1 MDGVFAWVAA
11 HGYWALYL
19 LLALGVVGLPI
30 PDETLLVFTGYLIGR
45 GTLHPVGAFAAAV
58 AGAWTGISGSYLLG
72 RTLGVGAVHRYG
84 KYVRLTET
92 RLAKVHMWFDRIGHW
107 MLFVGYYIAGLRHF
121 TAVVAGMSRV
131 AYPTFIAYAWSGG
144 ALWVGSFLT
153 LGYFLGENW
162 LRVAELVHRYV
173 GIASIAIMALAALWF
188 AVWYALKE
196 KKTKNPAKT
205 KP

>member
-1 MDGVFAWVAA
+1 MDGVFTWVAQ
-11 HGYWALYL
+11 HGYGALYL

-84 KYVRLTET
+84 KYVHLTET

-107 MLFVGYYIAGLRHF
+107 MLFVGYYIIGLRHF

-131 AYPTFIAYAWSGG
+131 RYPTFIAYAWSGG
-144 ALWVGSFLT
+144 AIWVATFLT
-153 LGYFLGENW
+153 MGYFLGENW
-162 LRVAELVHRYV
+162 RQVAELVHRYIV
-173 GIASIAIMALAALWF
+173 YASVAIIVAGGLWYF
-188 AVWYALKE
+188 LW
-196 KKTKNPAKT
+196 KKARAK
-205 KP
+205 P

>member
-1 MDGVFAWVAA
+1 MESVFTWVAA

-58 AGAWTGISGSYLLG
+58 AGAWTGISGSYFIG

-84 KYVRLTET
+84 KYVHLTES

-107 MLFVGYYIAGLRHF
+107 MLFIGYYIIGVRHF

-144 ALWVGSFLT
+144 AIWVGTFLT

-162 LRVAELVHRYV
+162 RQIAELVHTY
-173 GIASIAIMALAALWF
+173 IAYASVAVIAAGL
-188 AVWYALKE
+188 VWYVLWKR
-196 KKTKNPAKT
+196 AKT
-205 KP
+205 RA

>member
-11 HGYWALYL
+11 HGYGALYL

-30 PDETLLVFTGYLIGR
+30 PDETILVFTGYLIGR
-45 GTLHPVGAFAAAV
+45 GTLNPAGAFAAAV

-84 KYVRLTET
+84 KYIHFTEA
-92 RLAKVHMWFDRIGHW
+92 RLAYVNRWFDRIGHW
-107 MLFVGYYIAGLRHF
+107 MLVVGYYIAGVRHF

-131 AYPTFIAYAWSGG
+131 RYPTFIAYAWSGG
-144 ALWVGSFLT
+144 AVWVATFLA

-162 LRVAELVHRYV
+162 RQVAELVHHYIV
-173 GIASIAIMALAALWF
+173 YASLAIVAGGI
-188 AVWYALKE
+188 
-196 KKTKNPAKT
+196 
-205 KP
+205 

>member
-1 MDGVFAWVAA
+1 MDSVFTWVTA

-45 GTLHPVGAFAAAV
+45 GTLHPLGAFIAAT
-58 AGAWTGISGSYLLG
+58 AGAWTGISGSYMLG

-84 KYVRLTET
+84 KYVHLTEK
-92 RLAKVHMWFDRIGHW
+92 RLARVHIWFDRIGHW
-107 MLFVGYYIAGLRHF
+107 MLFIGYYIIGVRHF

-144 ALWVGSFLT
+144 ALWVATFLT

-162 LRVAELVHRYV
+162 RQVAELVHQYIAYASV
-173 GIASIAIMALAALWF
+173 AAIAAGIA
-188 AVWYALKE
+188 WYVIRKR
-196 KKTKNPAKT
+196 AKARA
-205 KP
+205 

>member
-11 HGYWALYL
+11 HGYGALYL

-30 PDETLLVFTGYLIGR
+30 PDETLLVFTGYLIFR
-45 GTLHPVGAFAAAV
+45 GSLHPVGAFAAAV

-84 KYVRLTET
+84 KYVHLTET
-92 RLAKVHMWFDRIGHW
+92 RLAYVHRWFDRIGHW
-107 MLFVGYYIAGLRHF
+107 MLVVGYYIIGVRHF

-131 AYPTFIAYAWSGG
+131 AYPTFIAYAWTGG
-144 ALWVGSFLT
+144 ALWVATFLT
-153 LGYFLGENW
+153 MGYFLGENW
-162 LRVAELVHRYV
+162 RQVAELVHHYV
-173 GIASIAIMALAALWF
+173 LYASVVVVAGAALWYVLRQR
-188 AVWYALKE
+188 AAR
-196 KKTKNPAKT
+196 T

>member
-1 MDGVFAWVAA
+1 MDGVFAWVAT

-84 KYVRLTET
+84 KYVHFTED
-92 RLAKVHMWFDRIGHW
+92 RLAYVHRWFDRIGHW
-107 MLFVGYYIAGLRHF
+107 MLMAGYYIAGVRHF
-121 TAVVAGMSRV
+121 TAVVAGMSKLEF
-131 AYPTFIAYAWSGG
+131 PTFMAYAWTGG
-144 ALWVGSFLT
+144 AIWVATFLG

-162 LRVAELVHRYV
+162 RQVAELVHRYV
-173 GIASIAIMALAALWF
+173 GYASVVIIAGGI
-188 AVWYALKE
+188 VWYVLWKRRAR
-196 KKTKNPAKT
+196 T

>member
-11 HGYWALYL
+11 HGYGALYL

-58 AGAWTGISGSYLLG
+58 AGTWTGISGSYLLG

-84 KYVRLTET
+84 KYVHLTET

-107 MLFVGYYIAGLRHF
+107 MLFVGYYIAGVRHF

-173 GIASIAIMALAALWF
+173 GIGSVAIMALAAVWF
-188 AVWYALKE
+188 AAWYALKE

>member
-11 HGYWALYL
+11 HGYWALYM

-45 GTLHPVGAFAAAV
+45 GTLNPVGAFAAAV
-58 AGAWTGISGSYLLG
+58 FGAWTGISGSYWLG

-84 KYVRLTET
+84 KYIHFTEA
-92 RLAKVHMWFDRIGHW
+92 RLAYVHRWFDRIGHW
-107 MLFVGYYIAGLRHF
+107 MLVAGYYIAGVRHF
-121 TAVVAGMSRV
+121 TAVVAGMSRLGF
-131 AYPTFIAYAWSGG
+131 PTFMAYAWAGG
-144 ALWVGSFLT
+144 ALWVTTFLT

-162 LRVAELVHRYV
+162 RQVAELVHQYV
-173 GIASIAIMALAALWF
+173 VYASIVIVAAAVLWYF
-188 AVWYALKE
+188 FW
-196 KKTKNPAKT
+196 KKRART

>member
-205 KP
+205 RP